1 MDTASLFMNGRSQA
15 VRLPMGYRFS
25 GNRVCIKRVGKA
37 VVLFPHDEP
46 WETLLDALGQ
56 CTPDFMDE
64 RSQPPLQEREA
75 L

>member
-46 WETLLDALGQ
+46 WETLLDA
-56 CTPDFMDE
+56 PDFMDE
-64 RSQPPLQEREA
+64 RSQPSLQEREA